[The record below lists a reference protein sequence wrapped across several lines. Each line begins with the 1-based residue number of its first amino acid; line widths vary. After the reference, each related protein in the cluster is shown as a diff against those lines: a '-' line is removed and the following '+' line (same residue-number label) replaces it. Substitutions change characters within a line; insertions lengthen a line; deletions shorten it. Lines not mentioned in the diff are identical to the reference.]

1 MFFSF
6 DGIDGVGKSTQIEL
20 FADAMRS
27 AGRDVVCCRDPGS
40 TQLGESLREILLN
53 NHDVPISAASEML
66 IYMAARAQLVNQI
79 IRPALD
85 AGKVVIS
92 DRYLL
97 ANVVYQGYAGGL
109 EIESVRRVGQVATGG
124 LLPSLT
130 FLLDMSVEA
139 AAKRIDRALDRM
151 ESRGHEYLQR
161 VREGFL
167 AEAARNPDRIVL
179 IDASRD
185 VAAIQKD
192 VIAAAEKS
200 GVLKRAG
207 C

>member
-6 DGIDGVGKSTQIEL
+6 DGIDGVGKSTQIGL
-20 FADAMRS
+20 FADSLRS
-27 AGRDVVCCRDPGS
+27 AGHDVVCCRDPGS
-40 TQLGESLREILLN
+40 TQLGESLREILLAN
-53 NHDVPISAASEML
+53 DDVPIAPSSEML

-97 ANVVYQGYAGGL
+97 ANIVYQGYAGGL
-109 EIESVRRVGQVATGG
+109 DVESVRQVGEFATGG
-124 LLPSLT
+124 LQPSLT

-139 AAKRIDRALDRM
+139 AAKRIDRTLDRM
-151 ESRGHEYLQR
+151 ESRGPEYLEQ

-167 AEAARNPDRIVL
+167 AEAARRPDRIVV
-179 IDASRD
+179 INASRD
-185 VAAIQKD
+185 IGAIQKD
-192 VIAAAEKS
+192 ITAAAEQS
-200 GVLKRAG
+200 GFLKNAG